1 MAVKKISW
9 PLVVLVFWIGAL
21 GWLVHD
27 DQYQLFLA
35 PGFGFLIYVSLGVC
49 AVFCISL
56 LVAQPVLGKDQLIK
70 GMILLLPIVFMGTA
84 GDNTLGSFALSKR
97 PLAVVQKTSETG
109 PVQRP
114 DSQLTGEQG
123 QDSIP
128 EISLARLVRN
138 WDQYNGRHIRV
149 EGLFSKTIEGHDHLV
164 FVFHPAFGYFADA
177 YGLQQI
183 PVETM
188 GRSPKGKELSAIIKL
203 AKQENARVI
212 FVQPQFDR
220 QAARKIADAIN
231 GAVVSIN
238 PLAYDYLNN
247 MEQMANTIADALN
260 P

>member
-149 EGLFSKTIEGHDHLV
+149 EGLFSKTIEGHDHLAAV
-164 FVFHPAFGYFADA
+164 FRYFITCCAADA
-177 YGLQQI
+177 M
-183 PVETM
+183 PVGVFLDRLLDTEDTDFKDNDWVRIS
-188 GRSPKGKELSAIIKL
+188 G
-203 AKQENARVI
+203 RVI
-212 FVQPQFDR
+212 MKQLDGYDIIFMETPAIEKRQPPSKNAAYIFD
-220 QAARKIADAIN
+220 
-231 GAVVSIN
+231 
-238 PLAYDYLNN
+238 
-247 MEQMANTIADALN
+247 
-260 P
+260 